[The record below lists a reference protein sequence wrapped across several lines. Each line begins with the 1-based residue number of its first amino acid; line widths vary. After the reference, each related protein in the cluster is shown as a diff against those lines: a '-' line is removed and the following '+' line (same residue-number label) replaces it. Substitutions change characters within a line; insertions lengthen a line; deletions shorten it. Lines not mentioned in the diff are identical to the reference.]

1 MIEIILMLFGLAF
14 SNNNANTATC
24 TNNQGQATA
33 QLINLGE
40 NPETGDGNGN
50 GNGNGHGN
58 GGNTGGNTGQTP
70 PFSSQP

>member
-14 SNNNANTATC
+14 SNNNANTAAC

-40 NPETGDGNGN
+40 DLDPGTGGPI
-50 GNGNGHGN
+50 
-58 GGNTGGNTGQTP
+58 GGNTGQLP
-70 PFSSQP
+70 PPPSNNP

>member
-40 NPETGDGNGN
+40 DLDPGTGGPI
-50 GNGNGHGN
+50 
-58 GGNTGGNTGQTP
+58 GGNTGQLP
-70 PFSSQP
+70 PPPSNNP